1 MPRIVAYHPEI
12 LVEKADKEVVAIRA
26 DLDDWYS
33 DEEVLAQLARE
44 TGART
49 VGEAVTAV
57 EEDLVKKSRS
67 SNGLDSARIIK
78 VQDKKG
84 RPVRKWDE
92 NIKK

>member
-12 LVEKADKEVVAIRA
+12 LVEKENKELVAIKA

-49 VGEAVTAV
+49 VGEAVVAV
-57 EEDLVKKSRS
+57 EEDLAKRS
-67 SNGLDSARIIK
+67 PSNNGLDSARIIK
-78 VQDKKG
+78 VKDKKPG
-84 RPVRKWDE
+84 QKARKWGDK
-92 NIKK
+92 I